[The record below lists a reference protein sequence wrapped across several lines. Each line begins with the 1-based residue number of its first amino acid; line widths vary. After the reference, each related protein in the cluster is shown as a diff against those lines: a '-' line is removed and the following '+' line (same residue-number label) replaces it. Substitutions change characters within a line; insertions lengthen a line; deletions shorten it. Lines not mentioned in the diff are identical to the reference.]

1 MKKNVILLLAFLLTI
16 GKAYA
21 DKLVVG
27 NLNVPHGGQA
37 TLIVNYQFDVA
48 ELYSGYQFS
57 LTLPEGLA
65 TVKNDAGNSLF
76 ELGDC
81 YDASYTVSSSYASG
95 VDNFVALSLQSVPL
109 KGASGVLLEIP
120 IVGLETLSVGDTF
133 TAKLSG
139 IQFGNKDGVNTAY
152 FDDISFTITITEPA
166 DPWITLDENST
177 TLPEASDGETQIKVK
192 RTIKANQWNTICF
205 PFAMT
210 ETQVYDA
217 FGEDVQLYE
226 FMEYEA
232 DENLTEIKVLFDA
245 AYLSEDGFFAN
256 YPYIIKTSKD
266 ISEFMV
272 TSTIEPD
279 EENAV
284 AEFTNGRTGSRKEVY
299 GTFYGTLKAGGKVPA
314 NCLFLNGG
322 DFWYSTGVSNLKAFR
337 GYFEFVDILASIE
350 NSNSKIQIVFRD
362 ETTGIKNIE
371 TYVNDKA
378 IYDLQGRRV
387 VEPGKGIYIKKGKK
401 IVIK

>member
-1 MKKNVILLLAFLLTI
+1 MKKLIFTMSALILMCLSSMADNITADNVNLLPGKTVQLAI
-16 GKAYA
+16 NMENNERAYTA
-21 DKLVVG
+21 FWFELELPVG
-27 NLNVPHGGQA
+27 ISVTNA
-37 TLIVNYQFDVA
+37 VNSNR
-48 ELYSGYQFS
+48 LPSNFS
-57 LTLPEGLA
+57 LTWD
-65 TVKNDAGNSLF
+65 K
-76 ELGDC
+76 
-81 YDASYTVSSSYASG
+81 
-95 VDNFVALSLQSVPL
+95 VDNGEPNTYKFYGTEFDTEQSKQEISGTSGTILTLTLS
-109 KGASGVLLEIP
+109 AA
-120 IVGLETLSVGDTF
+120 ETLEVGSTLV
-133 TAKLSG
+133 AKIKKISATS
-139 IQFGNKDGVNTAY
+139 FEGNETYD
-152 FDDISFTITITEPA
+152 FDDYSFTIKIS

-192 RTIKANQWNTICF
+192 RTIKANQWNTICL

-210 ETQVYDA
+210 ETQFYDA
-217 FGEDVQLYE
+217 FGDDVQLYE

-232 DENLTEIKVLFDA
+232 DENLTEIKVLFDVA
-245 AYLSEDGFFAN
+245 HLSEDGFFAN

-350 NSNSKIQIVFRD
+350 NSNSKIQIVFCD
-362 ETTGIKNIE
+362 ETTGIKNVE
-371 TYVNDKA
+371 TYLNDEA

-387 VEPGKGIYIKKGKK
+387 VEPGKGVYIKKGKK

>member
-1 MKKNVILLLAFLLTI
+1 MKKLIFTMSALILMCLSSMADNITADNVNLLPGKTVQLVINMENNERAYTAFWFELELP
-16 GKAYA
+16 
-21 DKLVVG
+21 VG
-27 NLNVPHGGQA
+27 ISVTNA
-37 TLIVNYQFDVA
+37 VNSNR
-48 ELYSGYQFS
+48 LPSNFS
-57 LTLPEGLA
+57 LTWD
-65 TVKNDAGNSLF
+65 K
-76 ELGDC
+76 
-81 YDASYTVSSSYASG
+81 
-95 VDNFVALSLQSVPL
+95 VDNGEPNTYKFYGTEFDTEQSKQEISGTSGTILTLTLS
-109 KGASGVLLEIP
+109 AA
-120 IVGLETLSVGDTF
+120 ETLEVGSTLV
-133 TAKLSG
+133 AKIKKISATS
-139 IQFGNKDGVNTAY
+139 FEGNETYD
-152 FDDISFTITITEPA
+152 FDDYSFTIKIS
-166 DPWITLDENST
+166 DPWMTLDENST

-192 RTIKANQWNTICF
+192 RTIKANQWNTICL

-210 ETQVYDA
+210 ETQVYEA

-232 DENLTEIKVLFDA
+232 DENLTEIKVVFDVA
-245 AYLSEDGFFAN
+245 LLSEDGFFAN
-256 YPYIIKTSKD
+256 YPYIIKTSRD

-299 GTFYGTLKAGGKVPA
+299 GTFYGTLKAGVKVPA

-350 NSNSKIQIVFRD
+350 NSNSKIQIVSRD
-362 ETTGIKNIE
+362 ETTGIKNVE
-371 TYVNDKA
+371 TYLNDEA

-387 VEPGKGIYIKKGKK
+387 VELGKGVYIKKGKK
-401 IVIK
+401 IVIR

>member
-1 MKKNVILLLAFLLTI
+1 MSALILMCLSSMADNITADNVNLLPGKTVQLAI
-16 GKAYA
+16 NMENNERAYTA
-21 DKLVVG
+21 FWFELELPVG
-27 NLNVPHGGQA
+27 ISVTNA
-37 TLIVNYQFDVA
+37 VNSNR
-48 ELYSGYQFS
+48 LPSNFS
-57 LTLPEGLA
+57 LTWD
-65 TVKNDAGNSLF
+65 K
-76 ELGDC
+76 
-81 YDASYTVSSSYASG
+81 
-95 VDNFVALSLQSVPL
+95 VDNGEPNTYKFYGTEFDTEQSKQEISGTSGTILTLTLS
-109 KGASGVLLEIP
+109 AA
-120 IVGLETLSVGDTF
+120 ETLEVGSTLV
-133 TAKLSG
+133 AKIKKISATS
-139 IQFGNKDGVNTAY
+139 FEGNETYD
-152 FDDISFTITITEPA
+152 FDDYSFTIKIS

-192 RTIKANQWNTICF
+192 RAIKANQWNTICL

-217 FGEDVQLYE
+217 FGDDMQLYE

-232 DENLTEIKVLFDA
+232 DENLTEIKVLFDVA
-245 AYLSEDGFFAN
+245 HLGEDGFFAN

-371 TYVNDKA
+371 TYLNDEA

-387 VEPGKGIYIKKGKK
+387 VEPGKGVYIKKGKK